1 MSNEAIVQPMHTNVI
16 VVIKDNKHRKTK
28 SAGGILLPENT
39 LTFSQETGQ
48 LEEALEKVINYA
60 EVINVG
66 AECKYLKPGF
76 GVYVDSRGLRPIP
89 FMGKEYMQVDERNVL
104 CYIIE

>member
-1 MSNEAIVQPMHTNVI
+1 MKNEAIVQPMHTNVI
-16 VVIKDNKHRKTK
+16 VVVKDNKHRKTK
-28 SAGGILLPENT
+28 TEGGLILPDNN
-39 LTFSQETGQ
+39 LTFSEETGQ
-48 LEEALEKVINYA
+48 LEAALEKVINYA
-60 EVINVG
+60 EVIASG
-66 AECKYLKPGF
+66 TECKYLKAGM